1 MCYSEHVIWT
11 CNRASGRAGDRGGI
25 EYNVLEENDMKKAR
39 GLAWLLVIA
48 MLAMACPAFGEEPEV
63 VLTEEAAVEL
73 PEGIEVD
80 VEADAD
86 EFPVDD
92 GMEDG
97 LAIELPELDLDDG
110 LSDLPDSGL
119 EANDGNQTG
128 HFQSQGGYDNEALF
142 AGYVD
147 MLFGKGDT
155 LGLRANGWAGD
166 RLTGAAATAYNYLLE
181 QIEQIAAG
189 TLTNT
194 QITIPSSVLSASQA
208 KTAYNAMY
216 SIIEALLVDCP
227 YHLFWYDKT
236 QGVYYGIESGVL
248 SVSFTVASE
257 FASGTYKT
265 DATRIKAAQ
274 TAATN
279 AKNVVKK
286 YAGASD
292 YDKLCAYRDY
302 ICSEAS
308 YNDDAAADPSTPY
321 GNPWQLI
328 WAFDG
333 NSGTNIVCE
342 GYAKAFQYLCDLS
355 SFRGSIQS
363 HIVNG
368 YAQDQGGG
376 GPHMWNIVTMEDGRN
391 YHVDVTFVDS
401 GFSEAFLCGAAT
413 TQYEN
418 VYLVKNE
425 VYYQYD
431 EETLA
436 VYPAK
441 VLKLSTSDY
450 VPGNPATPEETEEYG
465 DDDDTPT
472 GISITQGSSA
482 TLYMGNKLNLTANLT
497 PAGSGA
503 GLTWKSAKT
512 AIATVNGKG
521 VVTPKKAGT
530 TKITVTTDNGLSAS
544 ITVKVIDASS
554 VKLKKGTKVLKK
566 GQKFNLARG
575 KSMTVKAVVAPSKVK
590 TRLTWKSSYKYVTV
604 KNGKITV
611 SKKAKAGTKVKI
623 TVKTANGKSN
633 YIYIVVK

>member
-1 MCYSEHVIWT
+1 MCYGMNMIRT
-11 CNRASGRAGDRGGI
+11 CNRVLGRAGDRGGI

-39 GLAWLLVIA
+39 VLAWLLVIA
-48 MLAMACPAFGEEPEV
+48 MLAMACPAFGEEPEA
-63 VLTEEAAVEL
+63 VLTEDAAVEL
-73 PEGIEVD
+73 PEDIGVD

-86 EFPVDD
+86 DFPVDD
-92 GMEDG
+92 GLEDE

-110 LSDLPDSGL
+110 LSDIPDSGL
-119 EANDGNQTG
+119 AANDDSQTG
-128 HFQSQGGYDNEALF
+128 HYQSQGGYDNEALF

-147 MLFGKGDT
+147 MLFGKGDA

-194 QITIPSSVLSASQA
+194 QITIPSSVLSASQV
-208 KTAYNAMY
+208 KTVYNAMY
-216 SIIEALLVDCP
+216 SIMNALLVDCP
-227 YHLFWYDKT
+227 YHLYWYDKT
-236 QGVYYGIESGVL
+236 QGVYYNIENGVL
-248 SVSFTVASE
+248 SVAFTVASE

-265 DATRIKAAQ
+265 NATRIKAAQ

-302 ICSEAS
+302 ICSEVS
-308 YNDDAAADPSTPY
+308 YNDDAVADSRTPY

-355 SFRGSIQS
+355 SFKGSIQS
-363 HIVNG
+363 HIVSG
-368 YAQDQGGG
+368 YAGDSYSS
-376 GPHMWNIVTMEDGRN
+376 GPHMWNIVTMEDGKN
-391 YHVDVTFVDS
+391 YHVDITFID
-401 GFSEAFLCGAAT
+401 GGLAAAFLCGVAAT
-413 TQYEN
+413 GYDNLYT
-418 VYLVKNE
+418 VANE
-425 VYYQYD
+425 VAYQFD
-431 EETLA
+431 SETLNL
-436 VYPAK
+436 YPAK
-441 VLKLSTSDY
+441 TLKLSATSY
-450 VPGNPATPEETEEYG
+450 TPGSSEPIEEPEEPG
-465 DDDDTPT
+465 DYDDTPT
-472 GISITQGSSA
+472 GVSIAQGSSA
-482 TLYMGNKLNLTANLT
+482 TLYMGNTLSLTANLT
-497 PAGSGA
+497 PAGSRA
-503 GLTWKSAKT
+503 GLTWKSGKT
-512 AIATVNGKG
+512 AVATVDGNG

-530 TKITVTTDNGLSAS
+530 AKITVTTDNGLSAS
-544 ITVKVIDASS
+544 ISVKVIDASS
-554 VKLKKGTKVLKK
+554 VKLKKGTTTLKK
-566 GQKFNLARG
+566 GQKLNLARG
-575 KSMTVKAVVAPSKVK
+575 KSMTVKAVVSPSKVK
-590 TRLTWKSSYKYVTV
+590 TKLTWKSSYKYVTV

-611 SKKAKAGTKVKI
+611 NKKAKAGTKVKI